1 MRSPER
7 RPASTLPVA
16 VAGRGMGREAAL
28 GPVGEGARAGGKLA
42 WPDLARAARPPDG
55 WPWERVGH
63 VQLDNLAGA
72 SRAPLY
78 DASILFSLPRG

>member
-55 WPWERVGH
+55 WPWERVRH
-63 VQLDNLAGA
+63 A
-72 SRAPLY
+72 
-78 DASILFSLPRG
+78 

>member
-16 VAGRGMGREAAL
+16 VAGRGMGREAAR

-42 WPDLARAARPPDG
+42 WPAWRAQLA
-55 WPWERVGH
+55 H
-63 VQLDNLAGA
+63 QMAG
-72 SRAPLY
+72 
-78 DASILFSLPRG
+78 RGSVCDTVDPKS

>member
-16 VAGRGMGREAAL
+16 VAGRGMGREAAR

-55 WPWERVGH
+55 WPWERVG
-63 VQLDNLAGA
+63 QAQPNKLTA
-72 SRAPLY
+72 SEEPQVLSDFY
-78 DASILFSLPRG
+78 L